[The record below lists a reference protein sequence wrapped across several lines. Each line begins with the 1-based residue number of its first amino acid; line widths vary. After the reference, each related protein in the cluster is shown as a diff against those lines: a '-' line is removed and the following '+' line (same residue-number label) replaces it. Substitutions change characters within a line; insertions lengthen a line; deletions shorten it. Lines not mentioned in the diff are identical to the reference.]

1 MEMRFGSGQEQLQP
15 DQAGS
20 YCSGPDQDGSSL
32 DEAEVDK
39 VWKGLVNI
47 QEVKFIRLGNRFDM
61 DMGIKKKEVS
71 MSCMNHQVQ
80 YPCLEIR
87 LRKVNK
93 FSRNQPTSI
102 ND

>member
-1 MEMRFGSGQEQLQP
+1 MEMTFGSGQEQLQP
-15 DQAGS
+15 EQAGS
-20 YCSGPDQDGSSL
+20 YCSVPDQDGSSL
-32 DEAEVDK
+32 DEAEEDKK

-71 MSCMNHQVQ
+71 MSCMKHQAQ

-87 LRKVNK
+87 LRKVN
-93 FSRNQPTSI
+93 
-102 ND
+102 